1 MTARQTM
8 PRQWL
13 VADARLGEALWPAVR
28 HLPRGSGV
36 LVILHDLPAGERRR
50 LLRRLRGLT
59 AGKAI
64 SLIDEARG
72 SAVRVHNIREL
83 RRALLMRAAPLILLS
98 PIYPTRSH
106 PEWRPV
112 PRMRAAALA
121 RLAGRRL
128 IALGGMDERRFRRL
142 SRLGFV
148 GWAGIDAFRT

>member
-8 PRQWL
+8 PPQWL
-13 VADARLGEALWPAVR
+13 IADTRLGEALWPAVR
-28 HLPRGSGV
+28 SLPRGSGV
-36 LVILHDLPAGERRR
+36 LVILHDLPASGRRR

-64 SLIDEARG
+64 RLIDEARG

-83 RRALLMRAAPLILLS
+83 RRALLARAPLILLA

-106 PEWRPV
+106 PDWHPI
-112 PRMRAAALA
+112 PLMRAAALA
-121 RLAGRRL
+121 RLAERRL

-142 SRLGFV
+142 SRLGFI